1 MLYEEMRVLY
11 YNGSS
16 LGDLSLDNQDE
27 ASNITLATSVTKY
40 IYVGQKSPFT
50 SLFIYL
56 NTANA
61 IASTLDVEYWDGTQW
76 RNVADKLDGTATAGV
91 PFAKSG
97 VIKWYLDNDHGWNC
111 VGDTSDNG
119 APAEL
124 SSIKIYNMYW
134 MRISSADALT
144 AGANAKQLAYT
155 FTSTQELNNYDVEI
169 SGFYESFATG
179 KTDWIREIITASKL
193 TLMEMK
199 RRGVIMHQGQLI
211 DMDDFTVPASFKA
224 LELIYSNLGPSYIE
238 RRKLMQE
245 EFAKA
250 LNVQR
255 PVIDSNADGKLDSVE
270 EKGTPRMLVR

>member
-16 LGDLSLDNQDE
+16 LGDISLENQDE
-27 ASNITLATSVTKY
+27 TTNITLATSLTKY
-40 IYVGQKSPFT
+40 IYIGQKSPFT
-50 SLFIYL
+50 SLFVYL
-56 NTANA
+56 NTANS
-61 IASTLDVEYWDGTQW
+61 IAATLDIEYWDGTTW
-76 RNVADKLDGTATAGV
+76 RDVADKLDGTATSGV

-97 VIKWYLDNDHGWNC
+97 VIKWYLDDLYAWNK
-111 VGDTSDNG
+111 VIDTSKSI
-119 APAEL
+119 APTEL
-124 SSIKIYNMYW
+124 QTLKIYNMYW
-134 MRISSADALT
+134 MRISSSTGLT

-169 SGFYESFATG
+169 SGYYESFATG

-224 LELIYSNLGPSYIE
+224 LELIYSNLGPSYVE

-250 LNVQR
+250 INIQR
-255 PVIDSNADGKLDSVE
+255 PIVDDNADGEIDGE
-270 EKGTPRMLVR
+270 ESKGTPRMLVR